1 MFKVNTEDSVK
12 SNLYICKEYHIQ
24 PSEILRMPYYQYEI
38 ILEEIKVIQKQQ
50 EEQNNQQQKDYS
62 NMRNQYNPSNIM
74 KGMNNSMNNISM
86 PKISIPKF

>member
-1 MFKVNTEDSVK
+1 MYKVNTEDSVK

-50 EEQNNQQQKDYS
+50 EEQSNQQQKDYDS
-62 NMRNQYNPSNIM
+62 MRNKYNPSNMM
-74 KGMNNSMNNISM
+74 KGMGNMNMSM
-86 PKISIPKF
+86 PKVSIPKF